1 MLESILTL
9 LSVVIGA
16 VAFLIR
22 QLIIYLKKVSND
34 IADLKN
40 TITLIKSEYKGSSS
54 LLNDKFDYLNGRVNR
69 LENISS
75 VTNGTGSKE
84 GK

>member
-22 QLIIYLKKVSND
+22 QLIMYLKKVSND
-34 IADLKN
+34 ITDLKN
-40 TITLIKSEYKGSSS
+40 TISLIKAEFKGSHT
-54 LLNDKFDYLNGRVNR
+54 LLNDKFDYLNARLNR
-69 LENISS
+69 LENLGQEREQK
-75 VTNGTGSKE
+75 VRE
-84 GK
+84 GE